1 LGSSARGIVVPNR
14 TNLDR
19 PGARRIQ
26 SVKVGSRE
34 SRAAASKSMYLGW
47 SSPDALGLIFPAAD
61 RAPSRQRGTAMQIE
75 VQLFSILRDLLPPE
89 AERGRA
95 TIALAEGATVA
106 DLINHLGI
114 DQQLG
119 FEPHQITKQAGW
131 QVMVADKFEQD
142 MDRVLREG
150 DEIKI
155 LPPIA
160 GG

>member
-1 LGSSARGIVVPNR
+1 
-14 TNLDR
+14 
-19 PGARRIQ
+19 
-26 SVKVGSRE
+26 
-34 SRAAASKSMYLGW
+34 
-47 SSPDALGLIFPAAD
+47 
-61 RAPSRQRGTAMQIE
+61 MQIE

-119 FEPHQITKQAGW
+119 FEPHQITRQAGW